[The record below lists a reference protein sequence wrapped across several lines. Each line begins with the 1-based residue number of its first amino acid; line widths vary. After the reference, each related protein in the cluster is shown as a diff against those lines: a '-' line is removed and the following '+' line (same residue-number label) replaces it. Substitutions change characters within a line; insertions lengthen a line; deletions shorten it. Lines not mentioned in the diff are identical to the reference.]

1 MKIMFVANYMW
12 DIYIFRAGV
21 LRALVEDGHEVI
33 AVAPDNGR
41 IDMEKAIP
49 GLRAISIDLNKRGM
63 NPIEDLKLVKD
74 LYKLYKKENPDLI
87 FHYTI
92 KPNIYGT
99 LASKLAGKNS
109 IAILTG
115 LGYSFIQKS
124 LVSRIAVALYKFSL
138 RFSKKIWVLNS
149 DDKNTLLS
157 KGIGT
162 PEKIFI
168 LPGEGIDCERFK
180 PLPKERNDS
189 KTVFLMIARAFIDKG
204 FKEYEESA
212 RRLRNKHK
220 ESVEFWYLGA
230 LGENAVSGITKEY
243 MDKLVSE
250 GTLKYLGITDTPENL
265 IKECDAIV
273 LPSYREGISKTLLEG
288 GAMGKPIIASN
299 VTGCKEIV
307 EDGKTGYLA
316 QVKNVDDL
324 VDKMEKFINLNSE
337 ERENMGKLGRE
348 KILKEF
354 DEKIIIDIY
363 RKKLLNF
370 HNGKE

>member
-21 LRALVEDGHEVI
+21 LRALVKDGHEVI

-49 GLRAISIDLNKRGM
+49 GLRAISIKLNKRGM

-74 LYKLYKKENPDLI
+74 LYKLYKEEKPDLI

-99 LASKLAGKNS
+99 IAAKLANIDS

-124 LVSRIAVALYKFSL
+124 LVSKIAVALYKFSL
-138 RFSKKIWVLNS
+138 RFSKEIWVLNS
-149 DDKNTLLS
+149 DDKLALLS
-157 KGIGT
+157 KGIGDS
-162 PEKIFI
+162 EKIFI
-168 LPGEGIDCERFK
+168 LPGEGTDCERFK
-180 PLPKERNDS
+180 PLPKERKDS

-204 FKEYEESA
+204 FKEYEGAA
-212 RRLRNKHK
+212 RTLRKK
-220 ESVEFWYLGA
+220 YGEKVEFWYLGA
-230 LGENAVSGITKEY
+230 LGEGAVSGITKEY
-243 MDKLVSE
+243 MDNLVTE
-250 GTLKYLGITDTPENL
+250 GVLNYLGITDTPENV
-265 IKECDAIV
+265 IKECDAVV

-307 EDGKTGYLA
+307 EDNVTGYLVE
-316 QVKNVDDL
+316 VKNIDDL
-324 VDKMEKFINLNSE
+324 VRKMESFINLTTQ
-337 ERENMGKLGRE
+337 EREKMGKLSRE

-363 RKKLLNF
+363 RKKIS
-370 HNGKE
+370 E

>member
-1 MKIMFVANYMW
+1 MKLMFVANYMW

-21 LRALVEDGHEVI
+21 LRALIADGHEVI
-33 AVAPDNGR
+33 AVAPDDKR

-49 GLRAISIDLNKRGM
+49 GLRAISINLNKRGI
-63 NPIEDLKLVKD
+63 NPVEDLKLVGELYS
-74 LYKLYKKENPDLI
+74 LYKRENPDLI

-99 LASKLAGKNS
+99 MAARLAGKKS

-124 LVSRIAVALYKFSL
+124 LVSKIAVALYKFSL
-138 RFSKKIWVLNS
+138 RFSKEIWVLNE
-149 DDKNTLLS
+149 DDKNTLIS
-157 KGIGT
+157 KGIGDR
-162 PEKIFI
+162 EKIFI

-180 PLPKERNDS
+180 PLPMTREDN

-204 FKEYEESA
+204 FKEYKESA
-212 RRLRNKHK
+212 RRIRKRYGDR
-220 ESVEFWYLGA
+220 VEFWYLGA

-243 MDKLVSE
+243 MDKIVEE
-250 GTLKYLGITDTPENL
+250 GVLNYLGTVDKPEE
-265 IKECDAIV
+265 IIRECDAIV

-288 GAMGKPIIASN
+288 AAMGKPIIASN

-307 EDGKTGYLA
+307 DDGKSGFLVE
-316 QVKNVDDL
+316 VKSVDDL
-324 VDKMEKFINLNSE
+324 VEKMERFINLSSE
-337 ERENMGKLGRE
+337 EKKEMGVFGRE

-354 DEKIIIDIY
+354 DEKIIVGIY
-363 RKKLLNF
+363 REKLKKM
-370 HNGKE
+370 G